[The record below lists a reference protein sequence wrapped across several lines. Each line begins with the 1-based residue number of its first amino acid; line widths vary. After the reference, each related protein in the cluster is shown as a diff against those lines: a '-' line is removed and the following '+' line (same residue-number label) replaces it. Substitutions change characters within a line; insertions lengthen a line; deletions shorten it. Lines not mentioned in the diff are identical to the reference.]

1 MVLPYM
7 GWPAFIF
14 AQPLNLILVYI
25 IVFPVVPD
33 IEGVAKPGS
42 I

>member
-1 MVLPYM
+1 M
-7 GWPAFIF
+7 GSQAFIF
-14 AQPLNLILVYI
+14 AQPLNLVLVYI

-33 IEGVAKPGS
+33 IKGVAKPGS